1 MKSKSN
7 HQKAQHHLYKK
18 PTNSSNTS
26 GNNEKSNNK
35 DLIVSKRPSAKPEN
49 EEQLENPNSGFS
61 QYLSSGT
68 GKSN

>member
-18 PTNSSNTS
+18 PASSTS
-26 GNNEKSNNK
+26 GDNEKSNNK
-35 DLIVSKRPSAKPEN
+35 DLTVSKRPSAKPEN
-49 EEQLENPNSGFS
+49 LEQLENPNSGFS
-61 QYLSSGT
+61 EYLSSGT